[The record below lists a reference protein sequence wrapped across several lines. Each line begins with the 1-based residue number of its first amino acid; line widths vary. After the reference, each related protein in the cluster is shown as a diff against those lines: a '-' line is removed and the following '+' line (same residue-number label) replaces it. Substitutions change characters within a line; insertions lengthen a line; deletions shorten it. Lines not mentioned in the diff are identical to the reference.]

1 MRVLL
6 WNVRGLG
13 KLARRG
19 HIRDFIHTERI
30 DIVGLQ
36 ETVKSEFSKDLE
48 EIGGAVSF
56 YWFRLPAIGRSGEIL
71 LGVKGD
77 SFEVEDHNI
86 LNYCIKVSLRN
97 RLTNLKWEFIVVYG
111 PAQHQH
117 SEDFFGRIGQHL
129 QH

>member
-48 EIGGAVSF
+48 EIGVLFPFTGSAS
-56 YWFRLPAIGRSGEIL
+56 LQLADL
-71 LGVKGD
+71 LEFCWESRVIPLK
-77 SFEVEDHNI
+77 
-86 LNYCIKVSLRN
+86 LRI
-97 RLTNLKWEFIVVYG
+97 TT
-111 PAQHQH
+111 
-117 SEDFFGRIGQHL
+117 S
-129 QH
+129 